1 MKNVRFVKNWRQYQR
16 GERASFVDEIAAQ
29 LMAGDDPVAVDPDS
43 PRARVASV
51 EPDGDDGASGAGKG
65 DPASDIKTE
74 GDDGASKSGASK
86 SVASSGEP
94 PVQGK
99 RK

>member
-16 GERASFVDEIAAQ
+16 GERASFVPEIADQ
-29 LMAGDDPVAVDPDS
+29 LMAGEDPVAVDPDA

-51 EPDGDDGASGAGKG
+51 EPEGDDGASDKDKGAPG
-65 DPASDIKTE
+65 SDAEPE
-74 GDDGASKSGASK
+74 GDDGASKAGASK